1 MLAVG
6 AGAADAKLSRAT
18 EGGQCTTLGDVG
30 QTRDGLRLICGPD
43 LRPESNFLYMW
54 QQSNLPYTDAVA
66 NGSAAT
72 ALPGIGA
79 SPTNFWPNAFF
90 SAELDARRWGAAS
103 IIGFLA
109 PTAFSGYYSSLAF
122 QPGATSFLGGF
133 RAWVDVLELKPGVA
147 ADNASA
153 LDFLTTTF
161 GIEPDSTTTTVGLL
175 GDVPAAVYV
184 VDGDVEVI
192 MIVGSHMIVAAG
204 VSEPVMVG
212 LVNEMLAHNA
222 KPTVTS
228 LTVTSLV

>member
-6 AGAADAKLSRAT
+6 AGAADAKLSRVT
-18 EGGQCTTLGDVG
+18 EGVQCTTLGDVG
-30 QTRDGLRLICGPD
+30 QTREGLRLMCGPD
-43 LRPESNFLYMW
+43 LRPESNFLLMW
-54 QQSNLPYTDAVA
+54 QQSNLPYTDAAA
-66 NGSAAT
+66 NGAAAT

-90 SAELDARRWGAAS
+90 SADLDARRWGAAS

-109 PTAFSGYYSSLAF
+109 PTAFSGYYTSLAF

-147 ADNASA
+147 GDNAAA
-153 LDFLTTTF
+153 LDFLATTLAP
-161 GIEPDSTTTTVGLL
+161 EPGSLTEAVGML
-175 GDVPAAVYV
+175 GEVPAYVYRSDDSVDV
-184 VDGDVEVI
+184 VLI
-192 MIVGSHMIVAAG
+192 IGSHMVVALG

-212 LVNEMLAHNA
+212 LVNEILTHNA
-222 KPTVTS
+222 KPTITS